1 MTWISDFTVFLPVH
15 EINIGLIPSDEDLL
29 YHLHNVTLA
38 ESFCIYLKLTFGV
51 CDKID
56 KENPENLERQ
66 KVALLRTWREKEEL
80 TWKGFIQPFAL
91 LGHCVKAK
99 TLATEYSVYF
109 EKHLKDDNKVLERCK
124 DINNHY

>member
-1 MTWISDFTVFLPVH
+1 MH

-29 YHLHNVTLA
+29 YHLHDVTLV

-80 TWKGFIQPFAL
+80 TWKDL
-91 LGHCVKAK
+91 YDRSHCWDIVPKLK
-99 TLATEYSVYF
+99 IATEYSVYF
-109 EKHLKDDNKVLERCK
+109 EKHLKDDNKVLESCK